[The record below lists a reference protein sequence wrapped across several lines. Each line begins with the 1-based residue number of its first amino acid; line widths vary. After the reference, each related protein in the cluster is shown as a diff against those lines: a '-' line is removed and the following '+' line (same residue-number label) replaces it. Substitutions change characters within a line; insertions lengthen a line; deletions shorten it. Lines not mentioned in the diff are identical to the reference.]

1 MLGEGIE
8 MNRDKVKL
16 IFLCEQKILEELG
29 VKECREKVWSIS
41 VGRIW
46 RHGEGEVMTLK
57 ITGPFIMMK
66 VRETALKSGHGS
78 WPYEML

>member
-1 MLGEGIE
+1 MLGEDIE

-16 IFLCEQKILEELG
+16 IFLCEQRILEELG
-29 VKECREKVWSIS
+29 VKVYKEEVWSVS
-41 VGRIW
+41 VERIW
-46 RHGEGEVMTLK
+46 RHREGEVMTLK